1 MCVAA
6 AQQHSSRIYRNK
18 NDPENREALSSR
30 SFACKTAW
38 IIQNEIEFESRRGHE
53 SSVRFFLFF
62 FFFLLF
68 FWFRIDWKM
77 IRPTCATTPSCVNTG
92 NINSAR
98 FYRGVEFRQVDI
110 RKKKKKKKRKYW
122 NIRGKFASSLKLSS
136 IKVYRSEWES
146 WRTSSIEKEIFP
158 YPRIVLYCIEFIKK
172 KKSYEYI
179 IIIHI
184 INNLALTC
192 NYSFRNSKNSI
203 PNKI

>member
-110 RKKKKKKKRKYW
+110 RKKKKKKEEILKYSW
-122 NIRGKFASSLKLSS
+122 KICKLVKIIFDKSLSKWMGIVTHVVYWKGNFS
-136 IKVYRSEWES
+136 I
-146 WRTSSIEKEIFP
+146 
-158 YPRIVLYCIEFIKK
+158 
-172 KKSYEYI
+172 
-179 IIIHI
+179 
-184 INNLALTC
+184 
-192 NYSFRNSKNSI
+192 SKNRVI
-203 PNKI
+203 LYWIY